1 MFYINYCRIFAEYTN
16 LIYMK
21 KLNQISM
28 RKIKH
33 IIVFIFIATLP
44 VILTSY
50 LRFDITL
57 LYFLAFIPILM
68 LFNLAFRRKL
78 SFKNYYTS
86 RFNLFTVKYH
96 QETAVEISPDLL
108 YDKMKEV
115 INDSKFKL
123 VDSNSKEYE
132 ILAITST
139 TLWSWGE
146 NLYIDIKPIEEG
158 SLMKICSSTWFQ
170 LYVWG
175 KNEENCTIILN
186 ELEESLIV

>member
-1 MFYINYCRIFAEYTN
+1 
-16 LIYMK
+16 
-21 KLNQISM
+21 M

-33 IIVFIFIATLP
+33 IIVFIFIVTLP
-44 VILTSY
+44 VILTSNFH
-50 LRFDITL
+50 FDITI

-68 LFNLAFRRKL
+68 LFNLTFRRKL
-78 SFKNYYTS
+78 SFKNYYTN

-96 QETAVEISPDLL
+96 QETTIEISPDLL
-108 YDKMKEV
+108 FDKMKEV

-123 VDSNSKEYE
+123 VDSNSKEYK
-132 ILAITST
+132 ILAITSA

-146 NLYIDIKPIEEG
+146 NLYIDIKPTEKG
-158 SLMKICSSTWFQ
+158 SLMKIYSSTWFQ

-175 KNEENCTIILN
+175 KNEENCKVILN